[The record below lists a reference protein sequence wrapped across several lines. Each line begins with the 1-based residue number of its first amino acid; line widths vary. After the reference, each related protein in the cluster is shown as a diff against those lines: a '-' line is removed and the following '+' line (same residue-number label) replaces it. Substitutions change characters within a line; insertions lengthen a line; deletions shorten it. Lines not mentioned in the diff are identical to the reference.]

1 MKTLTPQE
9 VSRLL
14 NAAQNTPYN
23 PIIFTAVNTG
33 LRQAE
38 LLGLRWHD
46 LDLDLAALSV
56 TQVLHKRR
64 GICQFKEPKS
74 AHSRRRLDLPPSL
87 ALFLRRYRA
96 ERETVE

>member
-1 MKTLTPQE
+1 MKTLTTQE

-14 NAAQNTPYN
+14 NAAQDTPYY
-23 PIIFTAVNTG
+23 PIIYTAVNTG

-56 TQVLHKRR
+56 TQVLYKRR
-64 GICQFKEPKS
+64 GVCQFKNLKVHT
-74 AHSRRRLDLPPSL
+74 AGGDLTCHPL
-87 ALFLRRYRA
+87 
-96 ERETVE
+96 